1 MRIHTRYEVSGG
13 FKRGT
18 KKMRFV
24 FVAVALTA
32 LGINCAF
39 ADDAGSS
46 KLQGDALKKAVAGK
60 TVHLATPLGTLP
72 IRFRMNGTMS
82 GSAGEMAA
90 YTGSAADSGRWW
102 VSSEKLCQRW
112 QTWLDGKIYCFSLRQ
127 DGRIVH
133 WVRNDG
139 LSGKATIVR

>member
-1 MRIHTRYEVSGG
+1 
-13 FKRGT
+13 
-18 KKMRFV
+18 MRFV
-24 FVAVALTA
+24 FVAVTA
-32 LGINCAF
+32 MAMGINCAL
-39 ADDAGSS
+39 ADHAGSS
-46 KLQGDALKKAVAGK
+46 KLQGDGLKKAVSGK

-72 IRFRMNGTMS
+72 IRFRVNGTMS
-82 GSAGEMAA
+82 GTAGDLAA

-112 QTWLDGKIYCFSLRQ
+112 QTWLDRKIYCFSLRQ
-127 DGRIVH
+127 EGSIVH

>member
-1 MRIHTRYEVSGG
+1 
-13 FKRGT
+13 
-18 KKMRFV
+18 MRFV

-32 LGINCAF
+32 MGTNCAF
-39 ADDAGSS
+39 ADDRSS
-46 KLQGDALKKAVAGK
+46 KLQGDTLKKAVSGK

-82 GSAGEMAA
+82 GTAGDLAA
-90 YTGSAADSGRWW
+90 YTGSAVDSGRWW

-112 QTWLDGKIYCFSLRQ
+112 QTWLDRKIYCFSLRQ
-127 DGRIVH
+127 EGSVVH

>member
-1 MRIHTRYEVSGG
+1 
-13 FKRGT
+13 
-18 KKMRFV
+18 MRFV
-24 FVAVALTA
+24 FLVVAVTVM
-32 LGINCAF
+32 GINCAL
-39 ADDAGSS
+39 AEDAGGS
-46 KLQGDALKKAVAGK
+46 KLQGDALKKTVSGK
-60 TVHLATPLGTLP
+60 TVHLATPLDTLP

-82 GSAGEMAA
+82 GTAGELAA

-112 QTWLDGKIYCFSLRQ
+112 QSWLDRKIYCFTLRQ
-127 DGRIVH
+127 EGRVVH

>member
-1 MRIHTRYEVSGG
+1 
-13 FKRGT
+13 
-18 KKMRFV
+18 MRFV
-24 FVAVALTA
+24 IVAVAATA
-32 LGINCAF
+32 MAVNCAI
-39 ADDAGSS
+39 ADDVGSS

-60 TVHLATPLGTLP
+60 TINLATPLGTLP

-82 GSAGEMAA
+82 GTAGELAT

-112 QTWLDGKIYCFSLRQ
+112 QTWLDRKMHCFTLRQ
-127 DGRIVH
+127 EGRVVH
-133 WVRNDG
+133 WVRDDG

>member
-1 MRIHTRYEVSGG
+1 
-13 FKRGT
+13 
-18 KKMRFV
+18 MRFV

-32 LGINCAF
+32 MGTNCAF
-39 ADDAGSS
+39 ADDRSS
-46 KLQGDALKKAVAGK
+46 KLQGDTLKKAVSGK

-82 GSAGEMAA
+82 GTAGDLAA

-112 QTWLDGKIYCFSLRQ
+112 QTWLDRKIYCFSLRQ
-127 DGRIVH
+127 EGSVVH

>member
-1 MRIHTRYEVSGG
+1 
-13 FKRGT
+13 
-18 KKMRFV
+18 MRFV
-24 FVAVALTA
+24 FVTAAVTA
-32 LGINCAF
+32 MGISCAF

-46 KLQGDALKKAVAGK
+46 KLEGDTLKKAVSGK

-82 GSAGEMAA
+82 GTAGELAA

-112 QTWLDGKIYCFSLRQ
+112 QTWLDRKIYCFTLRQ
-127 DGRIVH
+127 EGRDVH

>member
-1 MRIHTRYEVSGG
+1 
-13 FKRGT
+13 
-18 KKMRFV
+18 MRFV

-32 LGINCAF
+32 MGTNCAF
-39 ADDAGSS
+39 AEEIGSS
-46 KLQGDALKKAVAGK
+46 KLQGDTLKKAVSGK

-82 GSAGEMAA
+82 GTAGDLAA

-112 QTWLDGKIYCFSLRQ
+112 QTWLERKIYCFSLRQ
-127 DGRIVH
+127 EGGVVH

>member
-1 MRIHTRYEVSGG
+1 MRIHTCREVSWWVQGG
-13 FKRGT
+13 EP
-18 KKMRFV
+18 KMRFL

-32 LGINCAF
+32 MGINGAF
-39 ADDAGSS
+39 AHEAGNS
-46 KLQGDALKKAVAGK
+46 KLQGDALKKAVSGK

-82 GSAGEMAA
+82 GAAGELAT
-90 YTGSAADSGRWW
+90 YIGSAADSGRWW

-127 DGRIVH
+127 EGSIVH

>member
-1 MRIHTRYEVSGG
+1 MRIHTRCEQVMGSSGEL
-13 FKRGT
+13 
-18 KKMRFV
+18 KMRFA

-46 KLQGDALKKAVAGK
+46 KLQGDALKKAVSGK

-82 GSAGEMAA
+82 GTAGEMAA

-139 LSGKATIVR
+139 LSGKAMIVR

>member
-1 MRIHTRYEVSGG
+1 
-13 FKRGT
+13 
-18 KKMRFV
+18 MRFA

-39 ADDAGSS
+39 ADDTGSS
-46 KLQGDALKKAVAGK
+46 KLQGDALKKAVSGK

-82 GSAGEMAA
+82 STAGEMAA

-139 LSGKATIVR
+139 LSG

>member
-1 MRIHTRYEVSGG
+1 
-13 FKRGT
+13 
-18 KKMRFV
+18 MRFV

-32 LGINCAF
+32 MGTNCAF
-39 ADDAGSS
+39 ADDGGS
-46 KLQGDALKKAVAGK
+46 KLQGDTLKKAVSGK

-82 GSAGEMAA
+82 GTAGDLAA

-112 QTWLDGKIYCFSLRQ
+112 QTWLDRKIFCFSLRQ
-127 DGRIVH
+127 EGKIVH
-133 WVRNDG
+133 WVCNDG

>member
-1 MRIHTRYEVSGG
+1 MRI
-13 FKRGT
+13 
-18 KKMRFV
+18 V
-24 FVAVALTA
+24 FVAVALAAMAT
-32 LGINCAF
+32 NCAF
-39 ADDAGSS
+39 ADDAGIS
-46 KLQGDALKKAVAGK
+46 KLQGDTLKKAVSGK

-82 GSAGEMAA
+82 GTAGDLAA

-112 QTWLDGKIYCFSLRQ
+112 HTWLERKIYCFSLRQ
-127 DGRIVH
+127 EGKIVH